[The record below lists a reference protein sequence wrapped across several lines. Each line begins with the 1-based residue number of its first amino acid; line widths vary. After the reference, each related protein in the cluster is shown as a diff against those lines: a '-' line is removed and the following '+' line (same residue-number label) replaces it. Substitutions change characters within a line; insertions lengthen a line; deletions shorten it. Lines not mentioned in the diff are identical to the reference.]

1 MKEAVHQSLTERQ
14 CDVVDGASA
23 SNHRQATHP
32 WANGR
37 PTSREMPR
45 GANPGTWLSTFC
57 GGWHGGTKSL
67 VSCTY
72 LGGQDRWSPQVVTTG
87 DERMEFSTDDQIAQ
101 VAA

>member
-1 MKEAVHQSLTERQ
+1 MDGTRTNRRHATQQDANSGQSSRRPRDFGSYL
-14 CDVVDGASA
+14 
-23 SNHRQATHP
+23 ATFL
-32 WANGR
+32 GR
-37 PTSREMPR
+37 
-45 GANPGTWLSTFC
+45 
-57 GGWHGGTKSL
+57 WHGGIKSL